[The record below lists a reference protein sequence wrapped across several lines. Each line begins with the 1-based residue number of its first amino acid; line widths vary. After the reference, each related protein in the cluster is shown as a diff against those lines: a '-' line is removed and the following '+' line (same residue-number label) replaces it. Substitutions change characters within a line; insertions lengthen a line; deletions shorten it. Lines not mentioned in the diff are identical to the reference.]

1 MRQVNRIENPK
12 RKILFLGYSET
23 ETTLIDSLVSAKA
36 EVWHES
42 APISKEITGFDLC
55 ISFGYRHIL
64 KPNVILYSN
73 CPIVNLHI
81 SYLPWNKGA
90 HPNFWSFFDCTPSGV
105 SIHLIDEGVDTGP
118 ILFQKYVN
126 FEETEVTF
134 RDTYN
139 RLFFEIENLFK
150 ERINQIME
158 MNFRPK
164 PQRRAGTYHRKR
176 DLPAGFTGWDAI
188 IEQEI
193 ARLDVIVNENQI
205 KG

>member
-12 RKILFLGYSET
+12 RKILFLGYSDT
-23 ETTLIDSLVSAKA
+23 ETTLIDSLVSAEA

>member
-12 RKILFLGYSET
+12 RKILFLGYSDT
-23 ETTLIDSLVSAKA
+23 ETTLIDSLVSAEA

-150 ERINQIME
+150 EKINQIME